1 MPSKEAARDDNII
14 AIIVG
19 TLAALIALL
28 FAIVAFIIWR
38 QRRSKQNNNRHSL
51 KPVVD
56 RNMPINMNDLHGTRN
71 GKVSNG
77 NVYNSVATED
87 VECDAQLCNG
97 DKLCKFCVTVSNPR
111 QFIYCIV

>member
-1 MPSKEAARDDNII
+1 MPSKEAAPEDNII

-19 TLAALIALL
+19 TLAALTALL
-28 FAIVAFIIWR
+28 IAVVCFIIWR

-51 KPVVD
+51 KPAVD
-56 RNMPINMNDLHGTRN
+56 RNIPINMNDIHGTRN

-87 VECDAQLCNG
+87 VECDPHLCNG
-97 DKLCKFCVTVSNPR
+97 DKLCKF
-111 QFIYCIV
+111 F